1 MSAVSAAMMRAVA
14 RKAALTNYVRYY
26 INNAPIVVAA
36 SSSSLAKKKGIRSTS
51 SAASDRHAR
60 SHSVHLAASM
70 PQPAVAVAYD
80 YYPDFDDV
88 DCNDDD
94 EEDGLRGHASSRAS
108 FCSVGVRGANSS
120 SHVGISTN
128 SYDDDYSHRN
138 RPSLPRAFGGLTPPP
153 PPISSPR
160 PIIGSTTRSGGSG
173 GGGGGGGGSGTGRHR
188 CPKCGNVAVFSHGEF
203 EENTFYCAACS
214 GWFLVSPQREAA
226 ESTGGAKHPR
236 QPPPPPPP
244 SPSPSPSP
252 SPRFGDPS
260 KDDPRISMQHVS
272 SRASTPKFLS
282 GCVSS
287 LDPPGGM
294 LRPRSGFGRELRR
307 SGGGCPPPHGSIPVT
322 ESVVFVSVWSPCFG
336 LLLCLC
342 VSLSVV
348 CHWSRVGIMCRLFVS
363 PVLALCGALEGFTL
377 LVVYRTVRLK
387 E

>member
-153 PPISSPR
+153 PPISPPR

-173 GGGGGGGGSGTGRHR
+173 GGGGGGGRLGHR
-188 CPKCGNVAVFSHGEF
+188 SSSLSQVRQCGGVQPRGVRGEHVLLRGVQRLVPGISPEGGGGIDRRREASAATAATTPAFAVAVAVAVAAFRRSEQGRSADIDAAREF
-203 EENTFYCAACS
+203 
-214 GWFLVSPQREAA
+214 P
-226 ESTGGAKHPR
+226 
-236 QPPPPPPP
+236 
-244 SPSPSPSP
+244 
-252 SPRFGDPS
+252 
-260 KDDPRISMQHVS
+260 
-272 SRASTPKFLS
+272 
-282 GCVSS
+282 S
-287 LDPPGGM
+287 LDAQ
-294 LRPRSGFGRELRR
+294 
-307 SGGGCPPPHGSIPVT
+307 
-322 ESVVFVSVWSPCFG
+322 
-336 LLLCLC
+336 
-342 VSLSVV
+342 VSLGV
-348 CHWSRVGIMCRLFVS
+348 CILS
-363 PVLALCGALEGFTL
+363 
-377 LVVYRTVRLK
+377 
-387 E
+387 